1 MTDHKDTD
9 DINTCSC
16 GYRWTSIWD
25 MLNHRE
31 VEFNATL
38 PLSSTSSI
46 DLFDVLQS
54 VHGLLEDDEVNSAKE
69 ALEAVAAAIWAAATG
84 NFDEMIIDAY
94 TYDLDKELKEL
105 LDDEADN
112 DK

>member
-1 MTDHKDTD
+1 MTDHKDTTD
-9 DINTCSC
+9 ADTCSC

-31 VEFNATL
+31 VVFNATL
-38 PLSSTSSI
+38 PLSPTSAI
-46 DLFDVLQS
+46 DLFDVLES
-54 VHGLLEDDEVNSAKE
+54 IYELIENGEVESAKE
-69 ALEAVAAAIWAAATG
+69 ALEAVAAAIYAAATG
-84 NFDEMIIDAY
+84 DFDEMIINAY